1 MSEGAPPNL
10 HRMSEI
16 GLILALGCAALSG
29 VGLLCKHRGAC
40 DAPAVEM
47 RSPLRS
53 AGALFRSRWWAVGFL
68 LATVGW
74 GLHVAALSMAPLSL
88 VQAVIAGGLALLAI
102 PARRWFGISIG
113 ARDLIGLG
121 LCAAGLSF
129 LALTAGHGNE
139 HGSFTSETML
149 AFEGGTLALV
159 GLLMVASAHR
169 RLVSSGW
176 ILLAVAAG
184 ASIGV
189 SDVALKA
196 LAETVPGSPLSVL
209 SPWTAMAIVGGIG
222 GFLALAR
229 GLQLGEPVAVIVAF
243 SASATL
249 AAITGGIIVFGDP
262 LGSDALE
269 VIARSSAFVAVIVA
283 AALLPMVPERARERR
298 AAPQPAG

>member
-1 MSEGAPPNL
+1 
-10 HRMSEI
+10 MSEI
-16 GLILALGCAALSG
+16 GLILALGCAAFSG
-29 VGLLCKHRGAC
+29 VAMLCKHRGAC
-40 DAPAVEM
+40 AAPDVAM

-53 AGALFRSRWWAVGFL
+53 AVALFRSRWWAIGFL

-74 GLHVAALSMAPLSL
+74 GLHVVALSLAPLSL
-88 VQAVIAGGLALLAI
+88 VQAVIAGGLALLAV
-102 PARRWFGISIG
+102 PARRWFGIAVG
-113 ARDLIGLG
+113 TRDLIGLG

-129 LALTAGHGNE
+129 LALTAGHGKE
-139 HGSFTSETML
+139 SGAFADSTML

-159 GLLMVASAHR
+159 GVLMVASAHS
-169 RLVSSGW
+169 RLVSRGW

-184 ASIGV
+184 ISIGV

-196 LAETVPGSPLSVL
+196 LAETVPGSPLSVI
-209 SPWTAMAIVGGIG
+209 SPWTAMAIVGGVG

-262 LGSDALE
+262 LGSDA
-269 VIARSSAFVAVIVA
+269 VDVVARCLAFVAVIAA
-283 AALLPMVPERARERR
+283 AALLPLVPERARE
-298 AAPQPAG
+298 AQVAPQPAA